1 MKFVFGVVAALFV
14 VALIIFPEVRKKLK
28 VLVSGFLNI
37 WVEDAAKTPD
47 GANAV
52 FNQAIEEAQRRYNQ
66 AASTLN
72 KLSGELS
79 HAEMEVK
86 KLTKDIADTEK
97 TCERLVQSGNMAE
110 AEIYAARR
118 SELMS
123 ELNQKKDCAD
133 KLRPMVAEAKQIHE
147 SYEKKLRDLRRAQ
160 KETVNKLKMNA
171 QMKDLLGDLDDLK
184 RDTATDKLLGAVRD
198 GASDLQKEVDGARIV
213 HENRTTTKVARA
225 EQKAAQVQNDA
236 YLESLKKKYGGK

>member
-1 MKFVFGVVAALFV
+1 MEFIFGIIAALFL

-28 VLVSGFLNI
+28 VLANGFLNI

-52 FNQAIEEAQRRYNQ
+52 FNQAIEEAQKRYNQ
-66 AASTLN
+66 AANTLN

-79 HAEMEVK
+79 HAEAEVK
-86 KLTKDIADTEK
+86 KLSKDISDTEK

-118 SELMS
+118 AELISELG
-123 ELNQKKDCAD
+123 QKKECAE

-147 SYEKKLRDLRRAQ
+147 TYEKKLRDLRRAQ

-213 HENRTTTKVARA
+213 HENRTSTKVARA
-225 EQKAAQVQNDA
+225 EQRAAQVQNDA